1 MIKRF
6 LSSKKE
12 KMPKTKTNEELMKNY
27 HQLLQF
33 AQSAIESAD
42 IQLKRA
48 KLTLD
53 QLASFDPENPES
65 LLAYLE
71 EVRATNP
78 EELKVYKAEEG
89 EVIEGVFDGYY
100 MVGADHKKYPVPV
113 NYSSKSKLVPGDVMK
128 LKILNDGK
136 LLFKLIR
143 PVERKHLKA
152 TLMRT
157 DDNKY
162 TANTDN
168 GKIFFLNQAAVSFYS
183 GTPGDEL
190 YIVVNA
196 QEEGAFAAIEAI
208 IKQ

>member
-1 MIKRF
+1 
-6 LSSKKE
+6 
-12 KMPKTKTNEELMKNY
+12 
-27 HQLLQF
+27 
-33 AQSAIESAD
+33 
-42 IQLKRA
+42 
-48 KLTLD
+48 
-53 QLASFDPENPES
+53 
-65 LLAYLE
+65 
-71 EVRATNP
+71 
-78 EELKVYKAEEG
+78 
-89 EVIEGVFDGYY
+89 
-100 MVGADHKKYPVPV
+100 
-113 NYSSKSKLVPGDVMK
+113 MK